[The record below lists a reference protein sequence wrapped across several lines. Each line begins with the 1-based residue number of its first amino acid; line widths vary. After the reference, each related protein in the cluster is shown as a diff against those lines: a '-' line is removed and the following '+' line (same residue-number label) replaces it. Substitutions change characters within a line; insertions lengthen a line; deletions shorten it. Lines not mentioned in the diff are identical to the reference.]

1 MPGISGGL
9 TSGGSRP
16 RRVDTPDVLDS
27 FAGVAYDPDPDP
39 AEVGAQSSAGAA
51 QGSTRGQVIVK
62 LEYNGRVASVCLQNA
77 LLPGQFEK
85 LACAAL
91 QIQRPHDVEV
101 VGVEAKGGVV
111 VPVTLISRSPHILAA
126 SGGLRFKLLL
136 RSKQQ
141 RQAAKR
147 GGRNAAEPPLTHRG
161 RVQKIVEF
169 AAILQAH
176 DYLSTQDV
184 SRIER
189 VLSRHADLAWYVVRV
204 YSSDPDSNRLLN
216 ILRNF
221 AALDDEGIQLIRDIM
236 EVTNTLAGDDGAGFS
251 NATMLNLF
259 YLILVGNP
267 QVRHAFTVRRRL
279 VLWLWRRETCLWN
292 LETLRYRN
300 IAH

>member
-9 TSGGSRP
+9 TSGAIRP

-27 FAGVAYDPDPDP
+27 FAGVANDLAP
-39 AEVGAQSSAGAA
+39 AEVGANPSAGAA
-51 QGSTRGQVIVK
+51 QDDIRGQVTVK
-62 LEYNGRVASVCLQNA
+62 LEYNGCVASVRLQNA
-77 LLPGQFEK
+77 LLPGQFEQ

-91 QIQRPHDVEV
+91 QIQRSHDVEV

-126 SGGLRFKLLL
+126 SGGLTFKLLL

-141 RQAAKR
+141 RQAATR
-147 GGRNAAEPPLTHRG
+147 SRRNPAEPPLTHRG
-161 RVQKIVEF
+161 RVKKIVQF

-221 AALDDEGIQLIRDIM
+221 AALNDEGIQLIRDIM
-236 EVTNTLAGDDGAGFS
+236 EVTNTVAGDDGAGFS

-259 YLILVGNP
+259 YLILVGDP
-267 QVRHAFTVRRRL
+267 QVQHAFTVRPL
-279 VLWLWRRETCLWN
+279 S
-292 LETLRYRN
+292 
-300 IAH
+300 AAQ